1 MNSVHV
7 LLQMTVLLEK
17 LTAGYALVWLLLEV
31 DRFVV
36 ALHVI
41 LQGKDFAA

>member
-1 MNSVHV
+1 MTF
-7 LLQMTVLLEK
+7 QMSIPLEE
-17 LTAGYALVWLLLEV
+17 LPTGDTLVWLLLEV
-31 DRFVV
+31 DCFVV